1 MMASTMVGVVAT
13 FGLSAAVGNLLG
25 AAGAGEFF
33 QVTALFTIVSSIS
46 VLGAETTMVRM
57 TSRSLALDN
66 ELELRALAYVGVVP
80 PVAVALLAGGA
91 LWVWP
96 EAVQP
101 LVTVPGEDGA
111 RLVRAVGLAL
121 PFAVLLAVCSGGVRG
136 LGKPVA
142 ATSLQSLAVPGLRLA
157 AVVGALVVTAS
168 TSDAFL
174 AWLSPLPVLGLI
186 ALALL
191 VRAVSRRTRSVES
204 GALAGAASVRSVA
217 PEFWR
222 FSLPRGVSIAVERS
236 LDWVDV
242 LLVIQIAGP
251 AAGGIYAIVSRLA
264 VAGTVL
270 DTAARVT
277 WGPQV
282 SAALARGES
291 DRARRLFDMVTMI
304 LIGLGWPAYA
314 TLAVFAPTVLALFG
328 PEFPAGATALRVMCG
343 AMMILQAAGMLQTFL
358 LMGGRSH
365 WQMSNRLVQLVLLC
379 GGCLILVPR
388 MGFLGAAVAWSVAII
403 VDAVLASI
411 QVRRIAPIGSS
422 WRRAVKIGLPAVALF
437 GGGGAV
443 LVAVLGQNLLA
454 LAVAVVVLGV
464 PYVVFVILL
473 ARRRGLLD
481 RRGSGQHSRPTD
493 ADVVDAPDPRSA
505 PEVVRRP

>member
-1 MMASTMVGVVAT
+1 MSAASTSTVEAPRGRSHAVVVMAATMVGVVAT
-13 FGLSAAVGNLLG
+13 FALSAAVGNLLG

-33 QVTALFTIVSSIS
+33 QVTALFTIVASVS

-57 TSRSLALDN
+57 MSRSVALDN
-66 ELELRALAYVGVVP
+66 DRDLRAIAYVGVVP
-80 PVAVALLAGGA
+80 PVVVASLAGA
-91 LWVWP
+91 VLWAWP
-96 EAVQP
+96 ELMQP
-101 LVTVPGEDGA
+101 LVAVSGDGGV
-111 RLVRAVGLAL
+111 RLVRGIGLAL

-142 ATSLQSLAVPGLRLA
+142 ATSLQSLALPGLRLA
-157 AVVGALVVTAS
+157 AVIGALVVTAS

-186 ALALL
+186 AFALL
-191 VRAVSRRTRSVES
+191 VGAVRGRAGGGPLVDAVS
-204 GALAGAASVRSVA
+204 ARSVA
-217 PEFWR
+217 GEFWR

-242 LLVIQIAGP
+242 LLVIWIAGP

-291 DRARRLFDMVTMI
+291 ARARSLFDMVTTL
-304 LIGLGWPAYA
+304 LIGLGWPAYT
-314 TLAVFAPTVLALFG
+314 TLAVFAPTVLAFFG

-365 WQMSNRLVQLVLLC
+365 WQMSNRLVQLALLSS
-379 GGCLILVPR
+379 GCLVLVPR
-388 MGFLGAAVAWSVAII
+388 WGILGAAFAWSAAIVA
-403 VDAVLASI
+403 DAVLASL

-422 WRRAVKIGLPAVALF
+422 WRRALQVGVPAVVLF

-443 LVAVLGQNLLA
+443 LVALLGQRPLA
-454 LAVAVVVLGV
+454 LGLAVGLIGL
-464 PYVVFVILL
+464 PYAAGALL
-473 ARRRGLLD
+473 IARRRGLLTHL
-481 RRGSGQHSRPTD
+481 RTM
-493 ADVVDAPDPRSA
+493 
-505 PEVVRRP
+505 

>member
-13 FGLSAAVGNLLG
+13 FGLSAVVGNLLG

-33 QVTALFTIVSSIS
+33 QVTAVFTIVSSIS

-57 TSRSLALDN
+57 TSRAMALGKQV
-66 ELELRALAYVGVVP
+66 ELRTIAFVGVLPPVTVAALAGV
-80 PVAVALLAGGA
+80 A

-96 EAVQP
+96 EVAQS
-101 LVTVPGEDGA
+101 LVAVPGEDGV
-111 RLVRAVGLAL
+111 RLVRAIGLAL

-142 ATSLQSLAVPGLRLA
+142 ATSLQSLALPGLRLA

-168 TSDAFL
+168 TEDAFL

-191 VRAVSRRTRSVES
+191 VRAVRRRTRSVDGPIVGTEPV
-204 GALAGAASVRSVA
+204 GSVVG
-217 PEFWR
+217 EFWR

-282 SAALARGES
+282 SAALARGEA
-291 DRARRLFDMVTMI
+291 DRARRLFDMVTM
-304 LIGLGWPAYA
+304 LLVGLGWPAYA
-314 TLAVFAPTVLALFG
+314 TLAVFAPTVLAFFG
-328 PEFPAGATALRVMCG
+328 PEFPAGATALRVMCA
-343 AMMILQAAGMLQTFL
+343 AMMVLQAAGMLQTFL

-365 WQMSNRLVQLVLLC
+365 WQMSNRLVQLALLIS
-379 GGCLILVPR
+379 GCLILVPR
-388 MGFLGAAVAWSVAII
+388 LGILGAALAWSAAVV
-403 VDAVLASI
+403 VDAVLATI

-422 WRRAVKIGLPAVALF
+422 WRSAVLVGLPALALF

-443 LVAVLGQNLLA
+443 LVAVLGQTPLA
-454 LAVAVVVLGV
+454 LVAVVALGV
-464 PYVVFVILL
+464 PYVVVAFSI

-481 RRGSGQHSRPTD
+481 RTEPVPE
-493 ADVVDAPDPRSA
+493 AAPDPA
-505 PEVVRRP
+505 PAARATQIRPS